1 MRGNEINNLPSLPK
15 LDIPWFVSCKVYHY
29 IPNISIK
36 YWVHIVLDPNF
47 TQETSWLVGFEKQK
61 SRIQSIFQTE
71 ESISTRKAAFW
82 DLTKNWV
89 SETLCSFSLLST
101 AVCSWNKIS
110 PQHVRAWCGN
120 PCSHLRSFCLRRWL
134 AVFCIAAVLCNGLY
148 FISEDLLLINCLIAT
163 LAPTT
168 IVMLFTYICVVF

>member
-15 LDIPWFVSCKVYHY
+15 LDIPWFVLCKVYHY

-82 DLTKNWV
+82 DLTKNWCV
-89 SETLCSFSLLST
+89 LYKGHTDIHGTPKGGKHSHILISNKLRGFPLSM
-101 AVCSWNKIS
+101 
-110 PQHVRAWCGN
+110 
-120 PCSHLRSFCLRRWL
+120 
-134 AVFCIAAVLCNGLY
+134 
-148 FISEDLLLINCLIAT
+148 FI
-163 LAPTT
+163 
-168 IVMLFTYICVVF
+168 LFVVWFLNFKKICVYV